1 MLNNISWAEYIT
13 ATGAAVILFY
23 LYVFLRYGRRGRP
36 TEKAVEQGP
45 GESGQAI
52 PEPYYVDGQEYEE
65 ISDEQYG
72 QANDLMEKLSS
83 CIQEAVA
90 SGTDKEGIKVL
101 LSNLLSF
108 YPAVN
113 IPFFRKGVSERI
125 ITELNELDSVSLTE
139 REVEGLW

>member
-13 ATGAAVILFY
+13 ATGAALILFY
-23 LYVFLRYGRRGRP
+23 LYVFLRYGKRSKQPDQTAERSF
-36 TEKAVEQGP
+36 ANVQQ
-45 GESGQAI
+45 SI
-52 PEPYYVDGQEYEE
+52 PEPFYVGEQEYDG
-65 ISDEQYG
+65 ISDEQYS
-72 QANDLMEKLSS
+72 QANDLSEKLSS

-90 SGTDKEGIKVL
+90 AGTDKENLKIL
-101 LSNLLSF
+101 LSNLLKV

-113 IPFFRKGVSERI
+113 IPFFRKGISERI